1 VFPGFRPSIGGQS
14 VDQQHERN
22 NVSAYAE
29 LDVDLSDTLSLQAA
43 GRFEDYSDFGVD
55 WNGKL
60 AARFEPVAGFAL
72 RGAIATGFRAASLQ
86 QQFFAASATNNVNGV
101 LLETVTLPVNNP
113 VAIALG
119 AVPLRPESSVSY
131 SAGFVVTAIP
141 RLSVTVDLYQIE
153 IDDRIVVTEN
163 LQASR
168 DALGNPNGTNPGIR
182 IAEILNDA
190 GFNNINA
197 ARFFVNGVDTRTR
210 GVDVVATYR
219 MDLGGAA
226 KLGLTAGFNYNKSDV
241 KRVLTAAGPL
251 ATVPGIV
258 LFGRQETLRLSDGQP
273 SSKVNLGLD
282 YDRGWFGM
290 TLRTNR
296 YGKVL
301 GAGSD
306 PFLDVAL
313 SSKWVADLELRGTLA
328 DKVTIAVGA
337 NNLLDVYPDRVPFGR
352 GVDAATGAARN
363 YPVNNYFLPYSNFS
377 PFGFNGRFLYAR
389 VSMNF

>member
-1 VFPGFRPSIGGQS
+1 ML
-14 VDQQHERN
+14 N
-22 NVSAYAE
+22 
-29 LDVDLSDTLSLQAA
+29 LTLM
-43 GRFEDYSDFGVD
+43 
-55 WNGKL
+55 W
-60 AARFEPVAGFAL
+60 
-72 RGAIATGFRAASLQ
+72 ATGSACRRPVVSRIIRTLVLTGTASWPP
-86 QQFFAASATNNVNGV
+86 ASNLLPVLPCV

-119 AVPLRPESSVSY
+119 ALPLQPESSVSY
-131 SAGFVVTAIP
+131 SVGLVVTAIP

-168 DALGNPNGTNPGIR
+168 DALGNPSGTNPGFS
-182 IAEILNDA
+182 IAQILNAA

-219 MDLGGAA
+219 LDMGAAA
-226 KLGLTAGFNYNKSDV
+226 KLGLTAGFNYNQTTV
-241 KRVLTAAGPL
+241 KRVLTASGAL
-251 ATVPGIV
+251 ATVPDIV
-258 LFGRQETLRLSDGQP
+258 LFGRQETLRLADGQP
-273 SSKVNLGLD
+273 RSKVNLSVD
-282 YDRGWFGM
+282 YDRGGFGM
-290 TLRTNR
+290 TLRSNR

-306 PFLDVAL
+306 QFLDVPL
-313 SSKWVADLELRGTLA
+313 SSKWITDLELRGTFTN
-328 DKVTIAVGA
+328 KVTIAVGA
-337 NNLLDVYPDRVPFGR
+337 NNLLDVYPDRVPFGC
-352 GVDAATGAARN
+352 GVDAANGAARN

-389 VSMNF
+389 ASMNF